1 MRPVNC
7 LQAAFV
13 WVTHETSLSHA
24 FLSHVWHHLIH
35 AFRQLWQMIA
45 RHGWEG
51 VVFHMKQ
58 QMGSGKIQPRAAL
71 GAGNVVFTIA
81 AMVHAPHRK
90 ETDQTT
96 AHQHGSH
103 MVNQQR
109 VLADGSEQ

>member
-1 MRPVNC
+1 M
-7 LQAAFV
+7 
-13 WVTHETSLSHA
+13 
-24 FLSHVWHHLIH
+24 WHHFIH
-35 AFRQLWQMIA
+35 AFRQLRQVIA
-45 RHGWEG
+45 WHSGKSM
-51 VVFHMKQ
+51 VFHMKQ

-103 MVNQQR
+103 MVNQQGL
-109 VLADGSEQ
+109 LADGSVQ